1 MKTLWHNKDVTLPIP
16 LSRVSTVDAL
26 VASLRSRILA
36 GELPPGTHLSEVEL
50 ATAYG
55 VGRHSL
61 RAAFRDLARV
71 GLLVHEP
78 NRGVF
83 VPVPDAEASADL
95 FRCRAALELGALR
108 IALDDGAPL
117 DGAREPLARLEAMA
131 DDEPWDR
138 VAVVHDEI
146 HRAIVDA
153 AGSRRLSDAYA
164 ALQGELLFFVTR
176 IRPLYTVRTMRE
188 AHRRLVDALA
198 SGDAARAERALH
210 DDLAGGRLALHA
222 AMAGR
227 ASASALGQPEAPRE
241 QAGGGRDGAQVR
253 GGDTG

>member
-1 MKTLWHNKDVTLPIP
+1 VSAPLP

-26 VASLRSRILA
+26 VASLRSRILTGDLA
-36 GELPPGTHLSEVEL
+36 PGEHLNEVEL
-50 ATAYG
+50 AAAYA

-61 RAAFRDLARV
+61 RAAFRELARD
-71 GLLVHEP
+71 GLLVHAP

-83 VPVPDAEASADL
+83 VPVPDAAASDDL

-108 IALDDGAPL
+108 VALDDGASLASVAAPL
-117 DGAREPLARLEAMA
+117 ERLEEMA

-153 AGSRRLSDAYA
+153 AASRRLSDAYA

-176 IRPLYTVRTMRE
+176 IRPLYTVRTMQE
-188 AHRRLVDALA
+188 AHRLLVDALL
-198 SGDAARAERALH
+198 SGDAARAERALR
-210 DDLAGGRLALHA
+210 DDLTGGRQALAT
-222 AMAGR
+222 
-227 ASASALGQPEAPRE
+227 AL
-241 QAGGGRDGAQVR
+241 R
-253 GGDTG
+253 G